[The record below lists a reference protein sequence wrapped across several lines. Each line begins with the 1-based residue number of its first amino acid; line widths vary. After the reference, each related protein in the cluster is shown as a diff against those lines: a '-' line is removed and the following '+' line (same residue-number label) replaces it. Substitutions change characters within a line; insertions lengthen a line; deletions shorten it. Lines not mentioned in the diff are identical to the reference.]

1 MAEAARVLVVD
12 DEPIVL
18 DVLGRYLERDGFG
31 VETASDGPAALDA
44 IDRRRPDLVLLD
56 LMLPGIDG
64 IEVCRSV
71 RSREDGTAVI
81 ILTAR
86 GAETDRIAGLD
97 LGADDYI
104 TKPFSPREV
113 MARVRAVLR
122 RLPRSQEPSRPSDAT
137 RIVAGDLDI
146 DRRSREV
153 RRGGETLHLTPK
165 EFDLLHL
172 LAAEPGRVFSRIDL
186 LDELWDFSFDGD
198 PATVTVHVRRLR
210 EKIEED
216 ASSPRHLVTVWGAG
230 YRFDP

>member
-1 MAEAARVLVVD
+1 M
-12 DEPIVL
+12 
-18 DVLGRYLERDGFG
+18 
-31 VETASDGPAALDA
+31 
-44 IDRRRPDLVLLD
+44 
-56 LMLPGIDG
+56 
-64 IEVCRSV
+64 
-71 RSREDGTAVI
+71 
-81 ILTAR
+81 LTAR
-86 GAETDRIAGLD
+86 DDEVDRVRGLE

-122 RLPRSQEPSRPSDAT
+122 RLPGGPQARQEPGRPSDAT
-137 RIVAGDLDI
+137 RIVAGELDI
-146 DRRSREV
+146 DPRSREV

-172 LAAEPGRVFSRIDL
+172 LATEPGRVFSRIDL

>member
-1 MAEAARVLVVD
+1 MAEAAHVLVVD

-31 VETASDGPAALDA
+31 VETARDGPAALDA

-71 RSREDGTAVI
+71 RAREDGTAVI

-122 RLPRSQEPSRPSDAT
+122 RLPRSREPSRPTDAEK
-137 RIVAGDLDI
+137 IVAGDLDI
-146 DRRSREV
+146 DPRSREV
-153 RRGGETLHLTPK
+153 RRGGKRLHLTPK
-165 EFDLLHL
+165 EFDLLHV

-210 EKIEED
+210 EKIEKD
-216 ASSPRHLVTVWGAG
+216 ASAPRHLVTVWGAG